1 METATITLTTDR
13 QIGLPQRL
21 IQYLGLNIGEKVR
34 IQHRD
39 RRIVMASARSVADE
53 LWGTIPLDSAKVQE
67 VLDMSETFMKR
78 L

>member
-13 QIGLPQRL
+13 QIGLPARL

-34 IQHRD
+34 IQNRD
-39 RRIVMASARSVADE
+39 RQIVMASARSVADE
-53 LWGTIPLDSAKVQE
+53 LWGTIPLDPAKVQE
-67 VLDMSETFMKR
+67 VLDMEEWN